1 MSARLPRYVGPSL
14 HTYFMT
20 HELLWSA
27 LNAQQANATLA
38 GRQLQAAAE
47 ELIRVHTPRRMRVA
61 ALDAAGER
69 IIGAALALSD
79 EPLDVFDYTDVFPRG
94 FSCLLVGGFVAG
106 PVGIEDAAAAVI
118 GAGAAKVEAAVIG
131 GWSGP
136 VAGVSRV
143 RDLGRAPARVA

>member
-1 MSARLPRYVGPSL
+1 V
-14 HTYFMT
+14 T

-38 GRQLQAAAE
+38 GRPLRAAAE
-47 ELIRVHTPRRMRVA
+47 ELIRVYTPRRTRLM

-69 IIGAALALSD
+69 IIGAALVLSD
-79 EPLDVFDYTDVFPRG
+79 APLEVFDYSDAFPRG
-94 FSCLLVGGFVAG
+94 LSCLLVGGFVAG
-106 PVGIEDAAAAVI
+106 PVGIEDAAAAAI

-131 GWSGP
+131 GWTGP

-143 RDLGRAPARVA
+143 RDLGRAHTRVA